1 MMKSHPRYNT
11 ARCWAQTAF
20 VYKKAGTCW
29 TRCVLQWREKKKS
42 WYLNVRWRDRWFMMQ
57 DDGQRYQTPRQYV
70 AHGRCSFLYNKW
82 TKGTLLAAVE
92 RMFCLV
98 LARATYNKRERHIW
112 KRLRHGYC
120 HKIYDLS
127 VGGPFVSCVRS
138 ALIRVGREK
147 KIVDVDES
155 GMIVCSTCTVAQI
168 WALRRRES
176 ERYKGITISSLTCVA
191 VDGPSAWVVSFFQYL
206 CSSRPLKKNSFF
218 G

>member
-70 AHGRCSFLYNKW
+70 AHGRCSSLYNKW

-92 RMFCLV
+92 RMFCLA
-98 LARATYNKRERHIW
+98 LARATYKRETRHIW

-147 KIVDVDES
+147 KNC
-155 GMIVCSTCTVAQI
+155 GCRWI
-168 WALRRRES
+168 WDDR
-176 ERYKGITISSLTCVA
+176 V
-191 VDGPSAWVVSFFQYL
+191 QYVY
-206 CSSRPLKKNSFF
+206 CSSDLSVTEKRVGEIQRDYHFIINLRCSWWSISMGCKFLPVSMFF
-218 G
+218 TTT